1 MRKRFHVVL
10 GGLFLW
16 FAAEVAVA
24 NQIRLLDGRL
34 SLGTPVD
41 VSPRRLAPTQSPQ
54 FSVLTD
60 RTSSDG
66 TFSVLVTYGKRSL
79 ETRNLADFL
88 RDKVSSYNS
97 LNGKAPHFRWID
109 HRVVER
115 HGRQWA
121 EICFSHDNASGA
133 HVYTRC
139 LSCFVEGHL
148 LEIWALTRRATDFA
162 QKSYVDQL
170 IGSVRLT
177 S

>member
-1 MRKRFHVVL
+1 MHARSHIIL
-10 GGLFLW
+10 GGIFLW
-16 FAAEVAVA
+16 LAAEITVA

-34 SLGTPVD
+34 SLATPVD
-41 VSPRRLAPTQSPQ
+41 VSPRRLAPTQSPR

-60 RTSSDG
+60 LTSSDG
-66 TFSVLVTYGKRSL
+66 SFSVLVTYGKGSL

-88 RDKVSSYNS
+88 RDKISSYNS
-97 LNGKAPHFRWID
+97 LNGKAQHFHWID

-115 HGRQWA
+115 NGRQWA
-121 EICFSHDNASGA
+121 QICFSYDNESGA